1 MSKAPIVNVY
11 LIKSGLKILNKIKVG
26 SLSMLKGI
34 SGDFVL
40 GFSGLDTV
48 VYDIRNDTEV
58 IRCDTQGGARP
69 ITFTD

>member
-1 MSKAPIVNVY
+1 
-11 LIKSGLKILNKIKVG
+11 
-26 SLSMLKGI
+26 MLKGI
-34 SGDFVL
+34 SGDFVF

-69 ITFTD
+69 ITFTDQQIAYSVADQITTVKTKTN

>member
-1 MSKAPIVNVY
+1 
-11 LIKSGLKILNKIKVG
+11 
-26 SLSMLKGI
+26 MLKGI